1 MTIFRFL
8 LTPEFWYAVLRGTTP
23 VLYATLAANIVSQC
37 GILNL
42 AIEGTMLSAAL
53 TGVLVSAFAGA
64 GLTGLLL
71 GLACGLLIGLLFAWA
86 LGLFALKLKANM
98 VISSIALNLTAT
110 GGTVFI
116 MYTLIK
122 DKGVTS
128 SLLSSTFPT
137 VGLPFIRNI
146 PFAGAFLDRAFSGHN
161 ILTYFAILC
170 VVLLWLLL
178 YKTPLGLQIRAVGE
192 NRQAAESVGIR
203 VGRVQF
209 IALSISGVMAA
220 MGGLYLSMGYLSFF
234 NANMTS
240 GRGYLALAMDAMSG
254 SNPAMGFFATL
265 IYGFSDAVS
274 NNIAT
279 VNQRYD
285 LLFKLSP
292 YLFVIILYAIYSF
305 IVKKRNKEE
314 FEF

>member
-1 MTIFRFL
+1 MQIFRFFFM
-8 LTPEFWYAVLRGTTP
+8 PEFWYSVLRGTTP
-23 VLYATLAANIVSQC
+23 VLYATLAANIASQC

-42 AIEGTMLSAAL
+42 AIEGAMLSAAL
-53 TGVLVSAFAGA
+53 AGVLVSAFAGA
-64 GLTGLLL
+64 GTLGLTLGLLS
-71 GLACGLLIGLLFAWA
+71 GLLVGLVFAWA
-86 LGLFALKLKANM
+86 LGLFALKLRANM

-110 GGTVFI
+110 GGTIFV
-116 MYTLIK
+116 MYTIIR

-137 VGLPFIRNI
+137 VKLPLLKYI
-146 PFAGAFLDRAFSGHN
+146 PFAGDFIDRTFSGHN
-161 ILTYFAILC
+161 ILTYVAILC

-192 NRQAAESVGIR
+192 SREAAESVGIKI
-203 VGRVQF
+203 GHVQF
-209 IALSISGVMAA
+209 ISLTISGLMAA
-220 MGGLYLSMGYLSFF
+220 MGGLFLSMGYLSFF
-234 NANMTS
+234 NAGMTS
-240 GRGYLALAMDAMSG
+240 GRGYLALAMNAMSG
-254 SNPAMGFFATL
+254 ANPATALFATL

-292 YLFVIILYAIYSF
+292 YLFVIILYSIYAL
-305 IVKKRNKEE
+305 IVKKRNKED